1 MRKRIAFVIVTL
13 FISIAVPCVLGEL
26 VVRLFRLAHPISTEY
41 SNFTSL
47 PYLAYGPKPNSHQ
60 VGKTATG
67 EFDYDYKHNSFG
79 LRDEEHALHK
89 TRGAFR
95 ILGLGDSFTYGVGAN
110 YVETYLYRLERNLNA
125 RPGRHPNVEVIKA
138 GIPKFFTEPERMLLQ
153 GLGKEFQP
161 DLVIVGFIVNDVIDA
176 YFCLDAV
183 TVNKS
188 GFLLTRQAAE
198 LGDFC
203 FELYKHSHLCRLI
216 ISKYVSWRI
225 NRDYRPDWKE
235 VYKKNGFHEADWIK
249 VESEFQKIASTTES
263 IGADLLIINIPQRG
277 PWTEEHNYPQHR
289 LGQWAKA
296 RGIAFLDLLPAMKQ
310 AQKEQ
315 SLYYTKDGH
324 CTPAGYSI
332 VADELAKFIVER
344 RLVP

>member
-1 MRKRIAFVIVTL
+1 MV
-13 FISIAVPCVLGEL
+13 CWG
-26 VVRLFRLAHPISTEY
+26 Y
-41 SNFTSL
+41 
-47 PYLAYGPKPNSHQ
+47 
-60 VGKTATG
+60 
-67 EFDYDYKHNSFG
+67 
-79 LRDEEHALHK
+79 
-89 TRGAFR
+89 
-95 ILGLGDSFTYGVGAN
+95 
-110 YVETYLYRLERNLNA
+110 
-125 RPGRHPNVEVIKA
+125 
-138 GIPKFFTEPERMLLQ
+138 
-153 GLGKEFQP
+153 QP

-263 IGADLLIINIPQRG
+263 IGADRMIINIPQ
-277 PWTEEHNYPQHR
+277 
-289 LGQWAKA
+289 
-296 RGIAFLDLLPAMKQ
+296 
-310 AQKEQ
+310 
-315 SLYYTKDGH
+315 S
-324 CTPAGYSI
+324 
-332 VADELAKFIVER
+332 
-344 RLVP
+344 